1 MKQDIN
7 LKGQKC
13 HSFLLH
19 EAQCNSTVFPSLKN
33 LTDFDTSCTNV
44 EWLKKVGEL
53 SAILNIQTHTFVSK
67 PRYLSHLTARPRT
80 EY

>member
-53 SAILNIQTHTFVSK
+53 SAI
-67 PRYLSHLTARPRT
+67 
-80 EY
+80 